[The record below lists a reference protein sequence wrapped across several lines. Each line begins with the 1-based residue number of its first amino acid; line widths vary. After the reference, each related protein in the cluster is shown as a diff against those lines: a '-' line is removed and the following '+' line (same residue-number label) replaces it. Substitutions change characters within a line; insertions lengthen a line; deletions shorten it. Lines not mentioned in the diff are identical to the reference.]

1 MRQALVWAKAI
12 NGIVSQ
18 TRPDGHPARPGGFK
32 TLVEFLSLYVEG
44 LTYFWGAYFDDSL
57 LDKFQYIASPVNLF
71 QLFYLVINDLNSQ
84 TKRRHLKH
92 QTPNINMENQVFL
105 QFHEFHCKRTEIC
118 HLVSFPEP
126 GIHQQAYS
134 AKSIQL
140 RPFLPLI
147 PGTYNATQ
155 LAYETVKDFAEGL
168 VHGYQRSARDNFLTY
183 YIQAAL
189 RADVFRAWQQNALQ
203 QRRRFPLSVDELAAA
218 AILDNYLHDLM
229 KCLDDCFFFGT
240 LTRVHQ
246 GHQAPCVQLSTGYHV
261 LRDEA
266 GIKYGETI
274 SKGNSSHIK
283 VWTLTASSLCAE
295 TVPWS
300 TIVSTLMH
308 EMTHAY
314 LNTFV
319 CNGEQCTR
327 NSINTVGLSGHG
339 NTFLKVHA
347 LILQQM
353 RSWHTVLADMDS
365 ACSLEGGCV
374 DGYSCAIEN
383 EAYRQAMLADSLRN
397 FLPLRADSP
406 NQLLRLVQGEVNGRT
421 ITMVLFRRRGSPIP
435 HPDAWIVRYLCC

>member
-1 MRQALVWAKAI
+1 M

-18 TRPDGHPARPGGFK
+18 TRPDGHPARPRGFK

-57 LDKFQYIASPVNLF
+57 LDKFQYIASP
-71 QLFYLVINDLNSQ
+71 
-84 TKRRHLKH
+84 
-92 QTPNINMENQVFL
+92 
-105 QFHEFHCKRTEIC
+105 
-118 HLVSFPEP
+118 
-126 GIHQQAYS
+126 
-134 AKSIQL
+134 L

-155 LAYETVKDFAEGL
+155 LAYETVKNFAEGL

-183 YIQAAL
+183 YIQAAP
-189 RADVFRAWQQNALQ
+189 RADVFRAWQQNAVQ
-203 QRRRFPLSVDELAAA
+203 QGRRFPLSVEELAAA
-218 AILDNYLHDLM
+218 SILDNYLHDLM

-261 LRDEA
+261 LGDEA

-383 EAYRQAMLADSLRN
+383 ETYREAIAYGISY
-397 FLPLRADSP
+397 
-406 NQLLRLVQGEVNGRT
+406 
-421 ITMVLFRRRGSPIP
+421 LFELTVPTNCFGWSKGK
-435 HPDAWIVRYLCC
+435 